1 MGNKVVG
8 LTLAILSGFFIGIS
22 FVFKKKGLLQATAKS
37 GAQAGEGEFL
47 TIFYNE
53 EGGATDRPQDMP
65 TCATGCGGWG

>member
-37 GAQAGEGEFL
+37 GAQAGEGEFESICL
-47 TIFYNE
+47 QRGKKRKSN
-53 EGGATDRPQDMP
+53 
-65 TCATGCGGWG
+65 